1 MEKANEQ
8 RTEHKVGER
17 MLGTDPAT
25 GEPVSVKIGRFGP
38 IAQIGSTESEA
49 KPRFAS
55 LRKDQSI
62 MDITLEEAL
71 KLFDLPRE
79 VGTFE
84 DKTVTAAVGRFGPY
98 LRHDG
103 KFVSIPKD
111 LSPTTITLDEAI
123 ELIQAKRTADS
134 NKTVKTFDEDPDL
147 QILNGRY
154 GVYIS
159 YNKAN
164 YKIPKTVTDPA
175 ALTYEEV
182 KALIEQQEAAPKKTT
197 ARRASSTR
205 KK

>member
-1 MEKANEQ
+1 
-8 RTEHKVGER
+8 
-17 MLGTDPAT
+17 
-25 GEPVSVKIGRFGP
+25 
-38 IAQIGSTESEA
+38 
-49 KPRFAS
+49 
-55 LRKDQSI
+55 

-103 KFVSIPKD
+103 KFVSIPKT
-111 LSPTTITLDEAI
+111 LSPTTISIEEAI
-123 ELIQAKRTADS
+123 ELILAKRTADN
-134 NKTVKTFDEDPDL
+134 NKIVKTFDEDPDL

-159 YNKAN
+159 YKKSN
-164 YKIPKTVTDPA
+164 YKIPKTVTEPA
-175 ALTYEEV
+175 SLTYDEV
-182 KALIEQQEAAPKKTT
+182 KAIIETPESAPQKPS
-197 ARRASSTR
+197 RR